1 MFNAEVNRALT
12 AAAELINTGEGLKS
26 AKHTPDTLHS
36 VEGLKTYVASQD
48 PELEWATADASRK
61 QVEKVRHLRE
71 QLRKIWTAAP
81 ITDEQPVELINE
93 LLKGVGTKLVATAG
107 DSSGLCFQQRPV
119 PLSDHTADVMTATV
133 AAALTHLVVE
143 QETSRLRICKGDD
156 CEAAIVDLTRNRSKL
171 FCDFGNCANR
181 AHVRAYRA
189 RQASRRGDEPAA
201 PVHTEEL
208 AVAATAEQSQG
219 SGRKLVKPSAA
230 EKAESINRP
239 TSASAIAAKEFR
251 DRMREELME
260 KREKKQKKAKKKAS
274 KG

>member
-26 AKHTPDTLHS
+26 ARHTPDTLHS

-48 PELEWATADASRK
+48 PELEWTTADASRK

-93 LLKGVGTKLVATAG
+93 LLKGVGTKLIATDG

-143 QETSRLRICKGDD
+143 QETGRLRICKGDD

-189 RQASRRGDEPAA
+189 RQAARRGEESAA

-208 AVAATAEQSQG
+208 AAAAAAAAEQSQG

-260 KREKKQKKAKKKAS
+260 KRGKKQKKAG